1 MPDRLLSPKRRR
13 FRRRFFF
20 ALCLIAVSASAQFRD
35 IDTEIDAQIAAGKLP
50 GGVIWVERGK
60 NVYHRA
66 YGHRALV
73 PREEP
78 MTEDTIFDA
87 ASLTKVTATTPSIWL
102 LIQRGKIKL
111 DDPVSKYLPEF
122 HGGWRDE
129 VTIRHLLTHTS
140 GLRPDLDLREP
151 WSGYDTAMKMAFAE
165 MPLNRPG
172 YVFRYSDINFE
183 LLGEIVHRVS
193 GVPLDVFAER
203 EIFRPLGMKHT
214 FFVRARPSPAA
225 SQHPLPEGEG
235 QSKRRSEATGE
246 GRDLARIAPTEMTDG
261 VMLRGVVHDPTARR
275 MGGVAGHAGL
285 FTTAKDLAKYARM
298 LLRGGSPIFK
308 PKTVKAMTSVQSPPN
323 VAERR
328 TGGFDL
334 DTGFSR
340 PRGDIFPIGSYG
352 HTGFTGGMYWI
363 DPYSKTF
370 YVFLSNRVHPNG
382 KGSVTFLQRRLGTL
396 VAEAMGVEE
405 LDVLPERAGGRVEWI
420 IGGADVQNGIDV
432 LHNSGYRALQGMRI
446 GLVTNHTGIDR
457 SGNPTID
464 LLRSAPGV
472 TLVSLFSPEHGIRGT
487 FDEKVADTTDPVS
500 GLPVHSLYGEHRKP
514 QPEQLANIDAVVFDI
529 QDVGAR
535 FYTYIS
541 TLANVLDAACEAHKK
556 VIVLDRVN
564 PIGGEV
570 VEGPQREGE
579 QSFIAWHD
587 IVIRH
592 GLTVGEFAKMYADEK
607 HLSVDLEV
615 VPLHGWKRAMW
626 QDDAGLPWINTSPN
640 MRSLTAAGLYPGLGL
655 LESALSVGR
664 GTPFPFEIVGAPYI
678 DGAALER
685 ELGALPGVS
694 AHALRFTPTSSVFAH
709 QACGGVRLTIT
720 DRKSFRSVDT
730 GLAIATAVR
739 RLYGDKFEIDKMA
752 HLLLSP
758 RVLDAVREGKPIAEI
773 VALYRADEEAFRE
786 RRGKYLLY

>member
-1 MPDRLLSPKRRR
+1 
-13 FRRRFFF
+13 
-20 ALCLIAVSASAQFRD
+20 
-35 IDTEIDAQIAAGKLP
+35 
-50 GGVIWVERGK
+50 
-60 NVYHRA
+60 
-66 YGHRALV
+66 
-73 PREEP
+73 
-78 MTEDTIFDA
+78 
-87 ASLTKVTATTPSIWL
+87 
-102 LIQRGKIKL
+102 
-111 DDPVSKYLPEF
+111 VSKYLPEF

-151 WSGYDTAMKMAFAE
+151 WSGYDTAMKLAFAE

-203 EIFRPLGMKHT
+203 EIFRRLGMKDT

-225 SQHPLPEGEG
+225 SQLPLPEGEG
-235 QSKRRSEATGE
+235 VERQAPLPPGEGGRRPGE
-246 GRDLARIAPTEMTDG
+246 GRALTRIAPTEMTDG
-261 VMLRGVVHDPTARR
+261 VMLRGIVHDPTARR

-285 FTTAKDLAKYARM
+285 FTTTSDLAKYARM

-308 PKTVKAMTSVQSPPN
+308 PATVKAMTSVQTPPN
-323 VAERR
+323 VAVRR

-334 DTGFSR
+334 DSSYSR

-370 YVFLSNRVHPNG
+370 YIFLSNRVHPNG
-382 KGSVTFLQRRLGTL
+382 KGSVTALQRALGTL
-396 VAEAMGVEE
+396 VAEAVGVEKRE
-405 LDVLPERAGGRVEWI
+405 GLPERVGGRVEWVT
-420 IGGADVQNGIDV
+420 GGADVQNGIDV
-432 LHNSGYRALQGMRI
+432 LHNSGYAALKGLRV

-457 SGNPTID
+457 AGNPTID

-487 FDEKVADTTDPVS
+487 VDENVADTKDPVS
-500 GLPVHSLYGEHRKP
+500 GLLIHSLYGANRKP
-514 QPEQLANIDAVVFDI
+514 QPEQLVDIDAIVFDV
-529 QDVGAR
+529 QDIGAR

-541 TLANVLDAACEAHKK
+541 TLANVLDAAAEAHKK

-564 PIGGEV
+564 PIGGDA
-570 VEGPQREGE
+570 VEGPKREGE
-579 QSFIAWHD
+579 ASFIAWYD

-592 GLTVGEFAKMYADEK
+592 GLTVGEFARTYNDEK
-607 HLSVDLEV
+607 HLGAGLEV
-615 VPLHGWKRAMW
+615 VPLHGWKRSMW
-626 QDDAGLPWINTSPN
+626 QDEAGLPWINTSPN

-655 LESALSVGR
+655 LEAAISVGR
-664 GTPFPFEIVGAPYI
+664 GTAMPFEVAGAPYI
-678 DGAALER
+678 DGEALAR
-685 ELGALPGVS
+685 ELHLPGVTFQPI
-694 AHALRFTPTSSVFAH
+694 RFTPTTSVFAN
-709 QACGGVRLTIT
+709 QPCGGVRLTIT
-720 DRKSFRSVDT
+720 DRKAFRAVDT
-730 GLAIATAVR
+730 GLAIATTLR
-739 RLYGDKFEIDKMA
+739 RLYGDKFAVDKMA

-758 RVLDAVREGKPIAEI
+758 RVLEAVRDAKPIGDI

-786 RRGKYLLY
+786 RRGKYLMY

>member
-1 MPDRLLSPKRRR
+1 MLERTLPSKRRR

-20 ALCLIAVSASAQFRD
+20 AACLIATAASAQYAA
-35 IDTEIDAQIAAGKLP
+35 IDGEINAQIAAGKLP
-50 GGVIWVERGK
+50 GGVLWVEHGNK
-60 NVYHRA
+60 IYHRA
-66 YGHRALV
+66 YGRRALV
-73 PREEP
+73 PHEEP
-78 MTEDTIFDA
+78 MTEDTVFDA
-87 ASLTKVTATTPSIWL
+87 ASLTKVTATTPSVWL
-102 LIQRGKIKL
+102 LIERGKIGL

-193 GVPLDVFAER
+193 GVPLDVFAGR
-203 EIFRPLGMKHT
+203 EIFKKLGMKDTT
-214 FFVRARPSPAA
+214 F
-225 SQHPLPEGEG
+225 HPH
-235 QSKRRSEATGE
+235 
-246 GRDLARIAPTEMTDG
+246 DLGRIAPTEMTDG

-285 FTTAKDLAKYARM
+285 FTTASDLAKYARM
-298 LLRGGSPIFK
+298 LLRGGLPIFK
-308 PKTVKAMTSVQSPPN
+308 AETVKAMTSVQSPPN
-323 VAERR
+323 VAVRR

-334 DTGFSR
+334 DSSYSR

-352 HTGFTGGMYWI
+352 HTGWTGGMVWI

-382 KGSVTFLQRRLGTL
+382 KGSVTALQKQLSTL
-396 VAEAMGVEE
+396 VAEAVGVEKRE
-405 LDVLPERAGGRVEWI
+405 GLPERAGGSVAWVT
-420 IGGADVQNGIDV
+420 GGADVQNGIDV
-432 LHNSGYRALQGMRI
+432 LHNSGYHALQGLRV

-457 SGNPTID
+457 AGNPTID

-487 FDEKVADTTDPVS
+487 FDENVSDTKDPVS
-500 GLPVHSLYGEHRKP
+500 GLPVYSLYGANRKP
-514 QPEQLANIDAVVFDI
+514 LPEQLAPIDAIVFDI

-541 TLANVLDAACEAHKK
+541 TLANVLDAASDAHKK

-564 PIGGEV
+564 PIGGDA
-570 VEGPQREGE
+570 VEGPKRDGA

-592 GLTVGEFAKMYADEK
+592 GLTTGEFAKMYNDET
-607 HLSVDLEV
+607 HHGAVDLEI

-640 MRSLTAAGLYPGLGL
+640 MRSLTAAGLYPGLGII
-655 LESALSVGR
+655 ESAVSVGR
-664 GTPFPFEIVGAPYI
+664 GTPTPFEIVGAPYI
-678 DGAALER
+678 DGEALAR
-685 ELGALPGVS
+685 ELSLPGVTFQPI
-694 AHALRFTPTSSVFAH
+694 RFTPTASVFAN
-709 QACGGVRLTIT
+709 QPCGGVRLTIT
-720 DRKSFRSVDT
+720 DRKAFRAVDA
-730 GLAIATAVR
+730 GLAIATTLR
-739 RLYGDKFEIDKMA
+739 RLYGDKFAVDKMA
-752 HLLLSP
+752 PLLLSP
-758 RVLDAVREGKPIAEI
+758 TVLEAVRQAKPIGDI

-786 RRGKYLLY
+786 RRGKYLMY

>member
-1 MPDRLLSPKRRR
+1 MIVL
-13 FRRRFFF
+13 
-20 ALCLIAVSASAQFRD
+20 AAVLAAN
-35 IDTEIDAQIAAGKLP
+35 IDAAVNTAIADHKLP

-73 PREEP
+73 PHEEP

-102 LIQRGKIKL
+102 LIERGKIRL

-183 LLGEIVHRVS
+183 LLGEIVHRMS

-203 EIFRPLGMKHT
+203 EIFRRLGMRDT
-214 FFVRARPSPAA
+214 FFERARPSPGP
-225 SQHPLPEGEG
+225 SGHPLPEGEG
-235 QSKRRSEATGE
+235 QDKQQKQQVPLPTGERGAERSEATDG
-246 GRDLARIAPTEMTDG
+246 GRASARIAPTEMTDG

-308 PKTVKAMTSVQSPPN
+308 PETVQAMTRVQTPPN
-323 VAERR
+323 VAVRR

-334 DTGFSR
+334 DSSFSR
-340 PRGDIFPIGSYG
+340 PRGEIFPIGSYG
-352 HTGFTGGMYWI
+352 HTGFTGGFYWI

-370 YVFLSNRVHPNG
+370 YIFLSNRVHPNG
-382 KGSVTFLQRRLGTL
+382 KGSVTALQRRLGTM

-405 LDVLPERAGGRVEWI
+405 RDVLPERTGGRVEWVT
-420 IGGADVQNGIDV
+420 GGADVQNGIDV
-432 LHNSGYRALQGMRI
+432 LHNSGYQALQGLRV

-457 SGNPTID
+457 AGNPTID

-487 FDEKVADTTDPVS
+487 SDENVGDTKDPVS
-500 GLPVHSLYGEHRKP
+500 GLPVYSLYGAHRKP
-514 QPEQLANIDAVVFDI
+514 LPEQLANIDALVFDI

-541 TLANVLDAACEAHKK
+541 TLANILDAASEAHKK

-564 PIGGEV
+564 PIGGDA
-570 VEGPQREGE
+570 VEGPRRDGP

-592 GLTVGEFAKMYADEK
+592 GLTVGEFAKMYAGEN
-607 HLSVDLEV
+607 HLAVDLEV
-615 VPLHGWKRAMW
+615 VPLHGWKRSMW

-664 GTPFPFEIVGAPYI
+664 GTAIPFEVVGAPYI
-678 DGAALER
+678 DGATLER
-685 ELGALPGVS
+685 ELGVLPGVS
-694 AHALRFTPTSSVFAH
+694 AHAFRFTPKSSVFAN
-709 QACGGVRLTIT
+709 QVCGGVRLTIT
-720 DRKSFRSVDT
+720 DRTAFHAVDT
-730 GLAIATAVR
+730 GLAIATTVR
-739 RLYGDKFEIDKMA
+739 RLYGDKFAVDKMA
-752 HLLLSP
+752 PLLLSP
-758 RVLDAVREGKPIAEI
+758 KVLDAVRDAKPIGDI
-773 VALYRADEEAFRE
+773 VALYRADEQAFRE

>member
-1 MPDRLLSPKRRR
+1 VIVL
-13 FRRRFFF
+13 
-20 ALCLIAVSASAQFRD
+20 AAVLAAN
-35 IDTEIDAQIAAGKLP
+35 IDAAVNTAIADHKLP

-73 PREEP
+73 PHEEP

-102 LIQRGKIKL
+102 LIERGKIRL

-122 HGGWRDE
+122 HGGWRNE

-183 LLGEIVHRVS
+183 LLGEIVHRMS

-203 EIFRPLGMKHT
+203 EIFRRLGMRDT
-214 FFVRARPSPAA
+214 FFERARPSPGP
-225 SQHPLPEGEG
+225 SGHPLPEGKGQDKQQKQQVPLPTGEG
-235 QSKRRSEATGE
+235 GAERSEATDE
-246 GRDLARIAPTEMTDG
+246 GRASARIAPTEMTDG

-308 PKTVKAMTSVQSPPN
+308 PETVQAMTRVQTPPN
-323 VAERR
+323 VAVRR

-334 DTGFSR
+334 DSSYSR
-340 PRGDIFPIGSYG
+340 PRGEIFPIGSYG
-352 HTGFTGGMYWI
+352 HTGFTGGFYWI

-370 YVFLSNRVHPNG
+370 YIFLSNRVHPNG
-382 KGSVTFLQRRLGTL
+382 KGSVTALQRRLGTV

-405 LDVLPERAGGRVEWI
+405 RDVLPERTGGRVEWVT
-420 IGGADVQNGIDV
+420 GGADVQNGIDV
-432 LHNSGYRALQGMRI
+432 LHNSGYQALQGLRV

-457 SGNPTID
+457 AGNPTID

-487 FDEKVADTTDPVS
+487 SDENVGDTKDPVS
-500 GLPVHSLYGEHRKP
+500 GLPVYSLYGAHRKP
-514 QPEQLANIDAVVFDI
+514 LPEQLANIDALVFDI

-541 TLANVLDAACEAHKK
+541 TLANILDAASEAHKK

-564 PIGGEV
+564 PIGGDA
-570 VEGPQREGE
+570 VEGPRRDGP

-592 GLTVGEFAKMYADEK
+592 GLTVGEFAKMYAGEN
-607 HLSVDLEV
+607 HLAVDLEV
-615 VPLHGWKRAMW
+615 VPLHGWKRSMW

-664 GTPFPFEIVGAPYI
+664 GTAIPFEVVGAPYI
-678 DGAALER
+678 DGATLER
-685 ELGALPGVS
+685 ELGVLPGVS
-694 AHALRFTPTSSVFAH
+694 AHAFRFTPKSSVFAN
-709 QACGGVRLTIT
+709 QVCGGVRLTIT
-720 DRKSFRSVDT
+720 DRTAFHAVDT
-730 GLAIATAVR
+730 GLAIATTVR
-739 RLYGDKFEIDKMA
+739 RLYGDKFAVDKMA
-752 HLLLSP
+752 PLLLSP
-758 RVLDAVREGKPIAEI
+758 KVLDAVRDAKPIGDI
-773 VALYRADEEAFRE
+773 VALYRADEQAFRE

>member
-1 MPDRLLSPKRRR
+1 MRRR

-20 ALCLIAVSASAQFRD
+20 AACLAATAAHAQYIR
-35 IDTEIDAQIAAGKLP
+35 IDTEINAQIAAGKLP
-50 GGVIWVERGK
+50 GGVVWVERGR
-60 NVYHRA
+60 NVYHHA

-87 ASLTKVTATTPSIWL
+87 ASLTKVTATTPSVWL
-102 LIQRGKIKL
+102 LIERGKIGL

-122 HGGWRDE
+122 HGGWRNE

-151 WSGYDTAMKMAFAE
+151 WTGYDTAMKMAFAE

-203 EIFRPLGMKHT
+203 ELFKKLRMKDTT
-214 FFVRARPSPAA
+214 F
-225 SQHPLPEGEG
+225 HPH
-235 QSKRRSEATGE
+235 
-246 GRDLARIAPTEMTDG
+246 DLARVAPTEMTDG

-285 FTTAKDLAKYARM
+285 FTTAADLSKYARM
-298 LLRGGSPIFK
+298 LLRGGSPILK
-308 PKTVKAMTSVQSPPN
+308 AETVKAMTSVQTPPN
-323 VAERR
+323 VAVRR

-334 DTGFSR
+334 DSSYSR

-352 HTGFTGGMYWI
+352 HTGFTGGFYWI

-370 YVFLSNRVHPNG
+370 YIFLSNRVHPNG
-382 KGSVTFLQRRLGTL
+382 KGSVLALQRELGTL
-396 VAEAMGVEE
+396 VAEAVGVEKRE
-405 LDVLPERAGGRVEWI
+405 GLPERVGGRVEWVT
-420 IGGADVQNGIDV
+420 GGADVQNGVDV
-432 LHNSGYRALQGMRI
+432 LHNSGYRALQGLRI

-457 SGNPTID
+457 AGNPTID

-472 TLVSLFSPEHGIRGT
+472 TLVSLFAPEHGIRGT
-487 FDEKVADTTDPVS
+487 FDENVGDTKDPVS
-500 GLPVHSLYGEHRKP
+500 GIPIYSLYGAHRKP
-514 QPEQLANIDAVVFDI
+514 QPEQLAGVDAVVFDI
-529 QDVGAR
+529 QDIGAR

-541 TLANVLDAACEAHKK
+541 TLANVLEAAAEAHKK
-556 VIVLDRVN
+556 VFVLDRAI
-564 PIGGEV
+564 PIGGEG
-570 VEGPQREGE
+570 VEGPKREGD

-592 GLTVGEFAKMYADEK
+592 GLTVGEFAAMYNDER
-607 HLSVDLEV
+607 HLGVELTV
-615 VPLHGWKRAMW
+615 VPLHGWKRSMW
-626 QDDAGLPWINTSPN
+626 HDDAGLPWINPSPN
-640 MRSLTAAGLYPGLGL
+640 MRSLMAAGLYPGLGL
-655 LESALSVGR
+655 LESAISVGR
-664 GTPFPFEIVGAPYI
+664 GTATPFEIAGAPYI
-678 DGAALER
+678 DGEVLAR
-685 ELGALPGVS
+685 ELSLPGVTFQPI
-694 AHALRFTPTSSVFAH
+694 RFTPTASTFAN

-720 DRKSFRSVDT
+720 DRKAFRAVDT
-730 GLAIATAVR
+730 GLAIATTLR
-739 RLYGDKFEIDKMA
+739 RLYGDKFAFDQMA

-758 RVLDAVREGKPIAEI
+758 KVLEAVREAKPIGDI

>member
-1 MPDRLLSPKRRR
+1 VIVL
-13 FRRRFFF
+13 
-20 ALCLIAVSASAQFRD
+20 AAVLAAN
-35 IDTEIDAQIAAGKLP
+35 IDAAVNTAIADHKLP

-73 PREEP
+73 PHEEP

-102 LIQRGKIKL
+102 LIERGKIRL

-183 LLGEIVHRVS
+183 LLGEIVHRMS

-203 EIFRPLGMKHT
+203 EIFRRLGMRDT
-214 FFVRARPSPAA
+214 FFERARPSPGP
-225 SQHPLPEGEG
+225 SGHPLPEGEG
-235 QSKRRSEATGE
+235 QDKQQKQQVPLPTGERGAERSEATDG
-246 GRDLARIAPTEMTDG
+246 GRASARIAPTEMTDG

-308 PKTVKAMTSVQSPPN
+308 PETVQAMTRVQTPPN
-323 VAERR
+323 VAVRR

-334 DTGFSR
+334 DSSFSR
-340 PRGDIFPIGSYG
+340 PRGEIFPIGSYG
-352 HTGFTGGMYWI
+352 HTGFTGGFYWI

-370 YVFLSNRVHPNG
+370 YIFLSNRVHPNG
-382 KGSVTFLQRRLGTL
+382 KGSVTALQRRLGTM

-405 LDVLPERAGGRVEWI
+405 RDVLPERTGGRVEWVT
-420 IGGADVQNGIDV
+420 GGADVQNGIDV
-432 LHNSGYRALQGMRI
+432 LHNSGYQALQGLRV

-457 SGNPTID
+457 AGNPTID

-487 FDEKVADTTDPVS
+487 SDENVGDTKDPVS
-500 GLPVHSLYGEHRKP
+500 GLPVYSLYGAHRKP
-514 QPEQLANIDAVVFDI
+514 LPEQLANIDALVFDI

-541 TLANVLDAACEAHKK
+541 TLANILDAASEAHKK

-564 PIGGEV
+564 PIGGDA
-570 VEGPQREGE
+570 VEGPRRDGP

-592 GLTVGEFAKMYADEK
+592 GLTVGEFAKMYAGEN
-607 HLSVDLEV
+607 HLAVDLEV
-615 VPLHGWKRAMW
+615 VPLHGWKRSMW

-664 GTPFPFEIVGAPYI
+664 GTAIPFEVVGAPYI
-678 DGAALER
+678 DGATLER
-685 ELGALPGVS
+685 ELGVLPGVS
-694 AHALRFTPTSSVFAH
+694 AHAFRFTPKSSVFAN
-709 QACGGVRLTIT
+709 QVCGGVRLTIT
-720 DRKSFRSVDT
+720 DRTAFHAVDT
-730 GLAIATAVR
+730 GLAIATTVR
-739 RLYGDKFEIDKMA
+739 RLYGDKFAVDKMA
-752 HLLLSP
+752 PLLLSP
-758 RVLDAVREGKPIAEI
+758 KVLDAVRDAKPIGDI
-773 VALYRADEEAFRE
+773 VALYRADEQAFRE